1 MFADAFSRIGLFNFG
16 NEVSRSIWIAVLA
29 WGIPAVWASLFLFF
43 EKPALMVVLGGLPTV
58 VILVIVVFAAL
69 YFRYRRVTSRML
81 PTLRYDIALWTS
93 SLAIAFVAVYLGY
106 ELSLDLVDWGR
117 TVMEKPVE

>member
-1 MFADAFSRIGLFNFG
+1 
-16 NEVSRSIWIAVLA
+16 
-29 WGIPAVWASLFLFF
+29 
-43 EKPALMVVLGGLPTV
+43 MVVLGGLPTV

-106 ELSLDLVDWGR
+106 ELSVDLVDWGR